1 MLKPTL
7 AIDFEPCIYPG
18 DPYVSHQQNA
28 WPLEEPPV
36 DGAFNYLE
44 DLHVYFEVHVIS
56 WRSTHWEFLRWWKR
70 FHWPCDGK
78 SGRPEFVH
86 VRNHAEAGTFVHI
99 GTRVKVFTGYPA
111 PSALELTK
119 LVPYA
124 LDRGAG
130 QKSL

>member
-1 MLKPTL
+1 MLKPIL
-7 AIDFEPCIYPG
+7 AIDFEPCIYPA
-18 DPYVSHQQNA
+18 DAYEAQQYNA
-28 WPLEEPPV
+28 WPLEKPPV
-36 DGAFNYLE
+36 DGAFDYLRE
-44 DLHVYFEVHVIS
+44 LLEHFDVHVVS

-78 SGRPEFVH
+78 TGCPEDIH
-86 VRNHAEAGTFVHI
+86 IRYHEETGTFLHI
-99 GTRVKVFTGYPA
+99 GSRVKVFTGYPA

-119 LVPYA
+119 FAPYA